1 MPNRASSAHFA
12 SLLLSLLLAGCGGD
26 SGGTT
31 EPGILALSAREQQ
44 AAAGQASTPAAITL
58 GALVPDLSSAAI
70 ARLGQDISLTVSAA
84 GAASAAVTIPVDRT
98 TACPAGGS
106 ARSVGTLTGT
116 LAAGGSGSLTAAL
129 TQTLL
134 ACGVTVD
141 GRTLLISSDPTLTTT
156 ASYAVVSR
164 APSDQQEMR
173 VAGNTM
179 VSVSGSRIAAVPC
192 GIDVTVTTT
201 ASTRS
206 ASMTGTFCG
215 AAVSQTFTWTP

>member
-1 MPNRASSAHFA
+1 MPNRASSVHVA
-12 SLLLSLLLAGCGGD
+12 SLLLSILLAGCGGD

-31 EPGILALSAREQQ
+31 QPAILALSAREQQ
-44 AAAGQASTPAAITL
+44 AAAGQSSTPAAITL
-58 GALVPDLSSAAI
+58 GARGPDLSSAAI
-70 ARLGQDISLTVSAA
+70 ARLGQDVSLSVSA
-84 GAASAAVTIPVDRT
+84 AASAAVSIPVDRT

-134 ACGVTVD
+134 DCGVTVD

-156 ASYAVVSR
+156 ASYAVVAR
-164 APSDQQEMR
+164 APADQQVMR

-192 GIDVTVTTT
+192 SIDVTVTTT